1 MNELWKMQQ
10 GINDNVNTQ
19 FDLVIKQI
27 SVLIDIIED
36 HENDMEKMAE
46 HINKL
51 EKEISELKSNR

>member
-1 MNELWKMQQ
+1 MNELWKMQKE
-10 GINDNVNTQ
+10 INDNVSTQ

-27 SVLIDIIED
+27 STLIDIIED